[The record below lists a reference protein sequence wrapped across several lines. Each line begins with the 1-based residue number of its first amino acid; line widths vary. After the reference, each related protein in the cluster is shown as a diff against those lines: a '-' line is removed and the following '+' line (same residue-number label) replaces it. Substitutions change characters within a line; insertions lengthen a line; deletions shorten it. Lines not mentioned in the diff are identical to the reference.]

1 MTSTARVIVVTGAS
15 SGIGR
20 ATAMRAADDGDHVV
34 LVARAE
40 VVLEEVAAEC
50 RARGAASALVVP
62 TDVGNDAS
70 VADCVAQIQRRHPTI
85 DAVIHS
91 AGVVAYG
98 RTEEVPVEVFD
109 GVLQTNL
116 HGSINIARHV
126 LPIMRAQKSGTIV
139 LIGSV
144 IGHMGVPSM
153 SPYVVSKWGVRAL
166 ARQLQLENRDLHHV
180 HIAYVSPG
188 GVDTPIYE
196 QAATYDGFVGRPPP
210 PVAGP
215 DKVARIALRRMDHP
229 RKRTQVNLSNYI
241 MQLGFSALPGAFDL
255 LVGPL
260 FRLAAVD
267 RTQPTDPTPGNVLA
281 PNAPGDRLR
290 GGQGGAVL
298 GIARNVVARVNGSRH
313 AA

>member
-1 MTSTARVIVVTGAS
+1 MSTARVIVVTGAS

-215 DKVARIALRRMDHP
+215 DKVARIALRRIDHP

-241 MQLGFSALPGAFDL
+241 MQLGFSALPGVFDL

>member
-215 DKVARIALRRMDHP
+215 DKVARIALRRIDHP

-241 MQLGFSALPGAFDL
+241 MQLGFSALPGVFDL

>member
-1 MTSTARVIVVTGAS
+1 MSTARVIVVTGAS

>member
-1 MTSTARVIVVTGAS
+1 MSTARVIVVTGAS

-166 ARQLQLENRDLHHV
+166 ARQLQLENRDLHDV

-215 DKVARIALRRMDHP
+215 DKVARIALRRIDHP

-241 MQLGFSALPGAFDL
+241 MQLGFSALPGVFDL